1 MDRSHVGVG
10 NVDGQD
16 ELRVH
21 HRRLHL
27 EGSELYR
34 DQVEGR
40 VLGLGG
46 NDRRRSNRRRSS
58 DEGGAPAPIT
68 LLLHV
73 LRWRKEEEVGETQ
86 TLEKVKFNWR
96 SYSLLRKVVKPKMVE
111 LTVIPLLAR
120 RDRGRWRVAFGK
132 EEFCW
137 IRDEIDGMRPQRSR
151 GRPKP
156 LLEGRRLTMILIILK
171 QPH

>member
-58 DEGGAPAPIT
+58 NEGGAPAPIT
-68 LLLHV
+68 LLLHC
-73 LRWRKEEEVGETQ
+73 LRWRKEEEVGETDFGESKVQ
-86 TLEKVKFNWR
+86 LEELQPTKEGGETKDGRVDSNTPSGPKR
-96 SYSLLRKVVKPKMVE
+96 SWSVE
-111 LTVIPLLAR
+111 GSFWK
-120 RDRGRWRVAFGK
+120 RG
-132 EEFCW
+132 
-137 IRDEIDGMRPQRSR
+137 IMLD
-151 GRPKP
+151 
-156 LLEGRRLTMILIILK
+156 
-171 QPH
+171 